1 MSTELSVF
9 NNALVDLGQ
18 RELVSLED
26 PVESRR
32 ILRRIW
38 EGSLINGCLEAGV
51 WNFAIRTIK
60 AEDDPPA
67 PTFGFQY
74 RIQKPSDWVRT
85 VKFSTEDNF
94 NTPLNEYVD
103 EGGYW
108 YCNFDVVYIQYI
120 SNHPSYG
127 GNMAIWPESFT
138 RYVELALALRAA
150 PRILG
155 PQATSA
161 IRDLENKMSVALKNA
176 KSKDAQNQP
185 PEFPPLGSWARSR
198 SQGSSNTKDG

>member
-1 MSTELSVF
+1 MATELSIF
-9 NNALVDLGQ
+9 NNALVELGQ
-18 RELVSLED
+18 RELTSLED
-26 PVESRR
+26 PVEHRR
-32 ILRRIW
+32 VLKRIW
-38 EGSLINGCLEAGV
+38 DASFINGCLEAGV
-51 WNFAIRTIK
+51 WNFAIRTVK

-67 PTFGFQY
+67 PVFGFEY

-85 VKFSTEDNF
+85 VKFSAYDTF
-94 NTPLNEYVD
+94 NPPLNEFVD

-108 YCNFDVVYIQYI
+108 YVNFDEIYVQYI

-138 RYVELALALRAA
+138 RYVELALALRGA

-155 PQATSA
+155 AQATQP
-161 IRDLENKMSVALKNA
+161 IQKLEMKMSLALKNA

-185 PEFPPLGSWARSR
+185 PEFPPMGSWARSR
-198 SQGSSNTKDG
+198 SQGSSNSKN